1 MTDNKSLTVFY
12 DGSCPLCSR
21 EIAVYQRQRGAD
33 TICWLNV
40 ADEDLNEGLPE
51 GISRDQ
57 LMQRFHVQGANG
69 KVQTGGDAFVE
80 LWTSLPSFRILAWLF
95 SLPVMRWLVNKAYDA
110 ILPIRPCLQAWFS
123 RSKKT

>member
-1 MTDNKSLTVFY
+1 MTDKQKLKVFY

-21 EIAVYQRQRGAD
+21 EIIFYQRQRGAE

-40 ADEDLNEGLPE
+40 ADQTLTEGLPE

-69 KVQTGGDAFVE
+69 KVQTGGDAFLQ
-80 LWTSLPSFRILAWLF
+80 LWALLPKFRLLAWLF
-95 SLPVMRWLVNKAYDA
+95 SLPLMRWIVNQTYDA
-110 ILPIRPCLQAWFS
+110 ILPMRPRLQAWFS
-123 RSKKT
+123 QSKQS

>member
-1 MTDNKSLTVFY
+1 MTDKHKLKVFY

-21 EIAVYQRQRGAD
+21 EIALYQRQRGAE

-40 ADEDLNEGLPE
+40 ADQTLTEGLPE

-69 KVQTGGDAFVE
+69 EVQTGGDAFLQ
-80 LWTSLPSFRILAWLF
+80 LWASLPNFRLLAWLF
-95 SLPVMRWLVNKAYDA
+95 SFPPLRWLVNQTYDA
-110 ILPIRPCLQAWFS
+110 ILPIRPRLQAWFS
-123 RSKKT
+123 QSKQP